1 VKDKYMYMPPEEGK
15 ESFGV
20 KKAQLPKSNIP
31 TKKGTEGT
39 ADCAES
45 QPSPQA
51 LVS

>member
-1 VKDKYMYMPPEEGK
+1 MYMPPEEGK

-20 KKAQLPKSNIP
+20 KRAELPKPHIP

-39 ADCAES
+39 VACAES
-45 QPSPQA
+45 QPSPDA